1 LKRALL
7 ISFVLAGWAGWIGH
21 ASADIAILHG
31 DRTLKISS
39 WCAENGLMRLVLK
52 GGGVVGLPEDQIAGI
67 VPDEIMEE
75 IERAKRSS
83 DKGEIEGLA
92 VEIAKRHKVD
102 PQLVLAVIRV
112 ESAFEPQAVSPKG
125 AQGLMQLMPAT
136 AGELG
141 VDDPFDPTANIDG
154 GVRYLSQ
161 LLQRYGGDRVRALA
175 AYNAGAGAVDR
186 HRGVPPYRETRSYV
200 RKVLDRCRTVAQ

>member
-1 LKRALL
+1 MKRALL
-7 ISFVLAGWAGWIGH
+7 ISFVLAGWAGWAGH

-31 DRTLKISS
+31 ERTLKIAS
-39 WCAENGLMRLVLK
+39 WCTENGLMRLVLK

-75 IERAKRSS
+75 IERAQRSLN
-83 DKGEIEGLA
+83 KGEIEGLA

-102 PQLVLAVIRV
+102 PRLVLAVIRV

-136 AGELG
+136 AGDLG

-161 LLQRYGGDRVRALA
+161 LLQRYRGDRVRALA

-200 RKVLDRCRTVAQ
+200 RKVLDRCRTVPQ